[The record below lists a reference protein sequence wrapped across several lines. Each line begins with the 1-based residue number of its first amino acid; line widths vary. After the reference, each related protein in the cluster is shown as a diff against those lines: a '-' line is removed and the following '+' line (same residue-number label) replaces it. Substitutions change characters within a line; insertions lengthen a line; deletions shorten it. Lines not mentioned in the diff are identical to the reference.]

1 MKKRVSVR
9 RVCVWVLLLTGCKA
23 KEEEY
28 RDEDVTANENTA
40 GQEMEGEGKP
50 VSEGAPETEANEAGA
65 PERESGHTSL
75 VVYFSWSGN
84 TKQVANVI
92 ANQTGADV
100 FEIVPNEAYI
110 EDYDALLDIAAQEK
124 ESGARPAISGSIEDI
139 AQYDV
144 IYVGYPNWWGDMPMI
159 MYTFFDSY
167 DLSGKTVA
175 PFCTSGGSGLS
186 NTVSSIKELEPDA
199 NVLDG
204 LHIGSSSASN
214 PDDAVSDWLSS
225 IAEERN
231 IDGNAGTKHMESNTM
246 KITAGDTA
254 FTALLA
260 DNSSAEAL
268 KELLTEKPLTI
279 SMSDY
284 AGMEKVGTIGTDLP
298 RNDEQTTTGAG
309 DIILYQ
315 GNSLVIYY
323 GTNSW
328 NFTRIGKIE
337 DVTGEELLDAFG
349 DGDVTVTF
357 SLE

>member
-1 MKKRVSVR
+1 MKKRLLVIM
-9 RVCVWVLLLTGCKA
+9 VCVLALLLTGCKA

-28 RDEDVTANENTA
+28 GDEDVTANENTA
-40 GQEMEGEGKP
+40 GGEMEGEGEP
-50 VSEGAPETEANEAGA
+50 VSEGAPETETNEAGA

-84 TKQVANVI
+84 TKQVANAI

-110 EDYDALLDIAAQEK
+110 EDYDALLDVAAQEK
-124 ESGARPAISGSIEDI
+124 ESGARPAIAGSIEDI

-214 PDDAVSDWLSS
+214 PSDAVSDWLSS
-225 IAEERN
+225 MEMEENVDGGTGPAE
-231 IDGNAGTKHMESNTM
+231 DNTM
-246 KITAGDTA
+246 KITAKDTTFA
-254 FTALLA
+254 ATLA

-268 KELLTEKPLTI
+268 RELLAEGPLTI
-279 SMSDY
+279 HMSDY
-284 AGMEKVGTIGTDLP
+284 ASMEKVGAIGTNLP
-298 RNDEQTTTGAG
+298 RNDEQITTGAG

-323 GTNSW
+323 DTNSW

-337 DVTGEELLDAFG
+337 GVTGEELLDAFG